1 MCDVLLPFFP
11 STANGVFWTAFGFG
25 TMDWII
31 ITPNGVGA
39 ILGFIQI
46 FICLVIPNRE
56 KLSSDKIESQG
67 IQLTEKVLDVD
78 VDVDVEATASTTSTD
93 FKSEDLG
100 DRVKD

>member
-1 MCDVLLPFFP
+1 MFYCHFFR

-25 TMDWII
+25 SMDWII

-39 ILGFIQI
+39 ILGFIQM

-56 KLSSDKIESQG
+56 KESSDKIESQG
-67 IQLTEKVLDVD
+67 VQLTEEELD
-78 VDVDVEATASTTSTD
+78 VDVDVEATASTTSTN

-100 DRVKD
+100 DPVKD